1 MGYNFGGILFK
12 NGNKLS
18 DDAILHLLR
27 RESHVNNSTVN
38 MEDATA
44 SYFDGIGIAR
54 FEELLMVF
62 GIDIPHAC
70 SFENEPLSP
79 LDLRLEKLSNEGD
92 ILCFSINS
100 RMDTYAWSIYIKGK
114 RVRTKLIV
122 EAKTLAEIGDETQF
136 DIGLEPTDSGMIK
149 LINNF
154 IEYDFSDLVYE
165 KGIPVKAFYK

>member
-12 NGNKLS
+12 KGNKLS
-18 DDAILHLLR
+18 DDAILDLLR
-27 RESHVNNSTVN
+27 RKSHVKTSTVN

-54 FEELLMVF
+54 FEKLLMVF

-79 LDLRLEKLSNEGD
+79 LDHRLENLSNEGD

-114 RVRTKLIV
+114 RIRTKLIA
-122 EAKTLAEIGDETQF
+122 EGKTLNEFGDETQF
-136 DIGLEPTDSGMIK
+136 DLGIESTDSDMIK
-149 LINNF
+149 LISNF

-165 KGIPVKAFYK
+165 KEIQVKAFYQ